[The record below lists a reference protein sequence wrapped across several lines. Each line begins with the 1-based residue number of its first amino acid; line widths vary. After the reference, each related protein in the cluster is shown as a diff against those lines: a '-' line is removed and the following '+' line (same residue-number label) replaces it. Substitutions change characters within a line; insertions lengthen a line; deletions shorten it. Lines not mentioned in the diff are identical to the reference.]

1 VSDKKWYNYFVSVE
15 QTGESTE
22 PAKPGKSAAAE
33 IEELARSTAAPP
45 AKPAPVGRPSSTPVA
60 GKPRPQTVA
69 QMTASVAEPKFAPP
83 AGSPASFDE
92 IYNLAEIPVPPH
104 GYTILKVADMLENEH
119 IRGLN
124 PAVKRSS
131 ILVALDAAG
140 VKIDEVIQDAVRRD
154 RALDGYERA
163 QQATLEDMEKS
174 KASENRQ
181 IQAELDR
188 LTAEYQ
194 ARIQS
199 NDDQVAREKER
210 LYGWRLKKQ
219 HEEQKIAAAVGYFV
233 TENPITTS
241 GPGPVAPGA
250 TPPGPARKGT

>member
-1 VSDKKWYNYFVSVE
+1 MSDKKWYNYFVSVE
-15 QTGESTE
+15 
-22 PAKPGKSAAAE
+22 PAEGSAEAETTPAKSAAAE
-33 IEELARSTAAPP
+33 IEELARSTAAP
-45 AKPAPVGRPSSTPVA
+45 ASKPAPAARPAPLRT
-60 GKPRPQTVA
+60 RPQTVS
-69 QMTASVAEPKFAPP
+69 QMTASLAEPKFAAP
-83 AGSPASFDE
+83 AGAPAAFDE
-92 IYNLAEIPVPPH
+92 IYNLAEIPVPAH
-104 GYTILKVADMLENEH
+104 GYTILKIADMLESEH
-119 IRGLN
+119 IRGLT
-124 PAVKRSS
+124 PVVKRSS
-131 ILVALDAAG
+131 ILVALEAAG
-140 VKIDEVIQDAVRRD
+140 VKVDEVIQDAVRRD

-163 QQATLEDMEKS
+163 QQATLEDLEKS

-219 HEEQKIAAAVGYFV
+219 HEEQKIASAVGYFV

-241 GPGPVAPGA
+241 GSGPATPGA
-250 TPPGPARKGT
+250 TPPSSARKGT

>member
-1 VSDKKWYNYFVSVE
+1 MSDKKWYNYFVSVE
-15 QTGESTE
+15 
-22 PAKPGKSAAAE
+22 PAEGSAGPEATPAKSAAAE
-33 IEELARSTAAPP
+33 IEELARRTAAP
-45 AKPAPVGRPSSTPVA
+45 ASKPAPAARPVA
-60 GKPRPQTVA
+60 PRRPQTVS
-69 QMTASVAEPKFAPP
+69 QMTASVVEPKFAPP
-83 AGSPASFDE
+83 AGAPASFDE

-104 GYTILKVADMLENEH
+104 GYTILKVADMLESEH

-131 ILVALDAAG
+131 ILVALEAAG
-140 VKIDEVIQDAVRRD
+140 VKVDEVIQDAVRRD

-163 QQATLEDMEKS
+163 QQATLEDLEKS

-219 HEEQKIAAAVGYFV
+219 HEEQKIASAVGYFV

-241 GPGPVAPGA
+241 GSGPATPGA
-250 TPPGPARKGT
+250 TPPGSARKGT

>member
-1 VSDKKWYNYFVSVE
+1 MSDKKWYNYFVSVE
-15 QTGESTE
+15 PSGENAE
-22 PAKPGKSAAAE
+22 AEAKPTKSAAAE
-33 IEELARSTAAPP
+33 IEELARSTAAP
-45 AKPAPVGRPSSTPVA
+45 ASKPAPAARPAAASR
-60 GKPRPQTVA
+60 PRPQTVS
-69 QMTASVAEPKFAPP
+69 QMTASLAEPKFAPP
-83 AGSPASFDE
+83 AGAPASFDE
-92 IYNLAEIPVPPH
+92 IYNLAEIPAPPH
-104 GYTILKVADMLENEH
+104 GYTILKVADMLESEH

-131 ILVALDAAG
+131 IMVALEAAG
-140 VKIDEVIQDAVRRD
+140 VKVDEVIQDAVRRD

-163 QQATLEDMEKS
+163 QQATLEDLEKS
-174 KASENRQ
+174 KAAENRQ

-199 NDDQVAREKER
+199 NEDQVAREKER

-241 GPGPVAPGA
+241 GPSPAPA